1 MSYNV
6 GKNELVHAVPMNKGM
21 PVAFDLSWFT
31 VELPISAGIVSVCW
45 IGSFLILGAT
55 ILAFALGFG
64 LGFVLGLVNLTGEC
78 SSLAMALTGISDTV
92 FFTSISLLIS
102 MINYA
107 LH

>member
-1 MSYNV
+1 MSYNI
-6 GKNELVHAVPMNKGM
+6 GKNELVHAVPMNAGM
-21 PVAFDLSWFT
+21 PVALDPSWFT
-31 VELPISAGIVSVCW
+31 VEPPISAGIAGVCW

-64 LGFVLGLVNLTGEC
+64 LGFVLGLVNLTGEHG
-78 SSLAMALTGISDTV
+78 SLAIALTSISDTA
-92 FFTSISLLIS
+92 FSTLILLSIS